1 MSIIEVL
8 TAPDLA
14 TNIQAAAAVIPR
26 AGIIDTANDQTN
38 QLGDLVKNLG
48 GLAVTVLLLAAA
60 IKSKLGVGAI
70 IGALFIGGIVLFAL
84 NGGMGWLADQVNG
97 QLQAGISVDAP
108 ANTWTA

>member
-14 TNIQAAAAVIPR
+14 TNVQAAAAVIPR

-48 GLAVTVLLLAAA
+48 GLIVALGLLYAAV
-60 IKSKLGVGAI
+60 KSKLGVAAI
-70 IGALFIGGIVLFAL
+70 IGALFVGGLILFAL

-108 ANTWTA
+108 ANTWAA